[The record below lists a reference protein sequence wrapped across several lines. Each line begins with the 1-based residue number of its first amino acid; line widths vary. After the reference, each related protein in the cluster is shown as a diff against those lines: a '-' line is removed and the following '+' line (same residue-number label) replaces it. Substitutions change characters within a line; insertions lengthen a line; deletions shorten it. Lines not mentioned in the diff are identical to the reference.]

1 MGIMDREK
9 VIKGLK
15 CCIHTD
21 GIECPNCPYRQDDDC
36 VETLI
41 ADVLALLKEQEPVP
55 LIHSAGY
62 EEYWDVEN
70 ICPKCNTHWISLAE
84 DHFCP
89 QCGQAVKDDA

>member
-1 MGIMDREK
+1 MIDADALIDTLVNACNNDQFKFFPVWIEK
-9 VIKGLK
+9 QIDAQPTV
-15 CCIHTD
+15 
-21 GIECPNCPYRQDDDC
+21 
-36 VETLI
+36 
-41 ADVLALLKEQEPVP
+41 AMLKEQEPVP

-70 ICPKCNTHWISLAE
+70 ICPKCNAHWISLAE